1 MVSGH
6 NIIAAAARRA
16 GGPLRRL
23 LGDRSGVAAVEFALL
38 LPIMILLYIG
48 GLEFS
53 DGFTIKRK
61 VTNTASALGDLITRT
76 EEISKSEMTDIL
88 EAASAVI
95 APYEISNLKIKVSG
109 VTINSTSDATVDWGE
124 AQNDTAL
131 ADGAS
136 VTLPDGVNIADSY
149 LIVVEVHYNFDPA
162 IGYAITGSIDIGET
176 FYLKPRLSDTIC
188 YDTGCT

>member
-6 NIIAAAARRA
+6 IIDAVAGRA
-16 GGPLRRL
+16 GRLLRRL
-23 LGDRSGVAAVEFALL
+23 IGDRTGVAAVEFALL
-38 LPIMILLYIG
+38 LPIMIMLYIG

-61 VTNTASALGDLITRT
+61 VTNTTSALGDLITRT

-95 APYEISNLKIKVSG
+95 APYEVGNLKIKVSG
-109 VTINSTSDATVDWGE
+109 VTIDSKSVATVDWSE
-124 AQNDTAL
+124 AQNDTPL
-131 ADGAS
+131 AKDTKM
-136 VTLPDGVNIADSY
+136 TLPDGVTIPDSF
-149 LIVVEVHYNFDPA
+149 LVVVEVHYNFDPA
-162 IGYAITGSIDIGET
+162 IGYAITGSIDINDT

-188 YDTGCT
+188 YDTTCS